1 MILLDAISA
10 SEDDIVVVVGRNV
23 SVGWF
28 HIRLIKN
35 IFPHRNILFIS
46 RDERVR
52 KILKQEGYKVSHS
65 LQDID
70 RLLPEWFQILQE
82 NLSVFEYVRYH
93 VARFLSRF
101 FFITKNLKPR
111 KIGVFE
117 VKHSSWYMLILGIII
132 VLLLMIGIV
141 SLTSPHASV
150 IITPQTSIQNA
161 VKNVVFVPED
171 ALGDTN
177 QIPLHK
183 DTFSFELK
191 KSFRVNTYDPT
202 SLQKSRWSIKILNW
216 STESFR
222 LRPQTRLVAGPLVF
236 RTENWI
242 EIPPASDSTP
252 WEIITTVT
260 ADALGTDGVLM
271 GKRGN
276 IAKNT
281 PLTFPWLSAKD
292 SENIV
297 VTALDDFIGGDDT
310 HKALLTQEEYA
321 RIEKVFREEIA
332 NGARDYAKNKYN
344 NEAEFIPLPIPD
356 ALSTL
361 DMTVEADAQAWSQV
375 DEIAFSGKAHFLIY
389 LYDVSTLRK
398 VLLQTAQNH
407 LLENTESLVEIS
419 NSPPDIIAI
428 LTKTD
433 DPFMVKAT
441 AQIPVQILYDFT
453 SLTGQK
459 TLQNILSDLLDA
471 DVDRAQK
478 TLLNHSYVKS
488 VDIRLTPFWSHKMP
502 SVLDDIYIKVEKSK
516 T

>member
-1 MILLDAISA
+1 M
-10 SEDDIVVVVGRNV
+10 
-23 SVGWF
+23 
-28 HIRLIKN
+28 
-35 IFPHRNILFIS
+35 
-46 RDERVR
+46 
-52 KILKQEGYKVSHS
+52 
-65 LQDID
+65 
-70 RLLPEWFQILQE
+70 
-82 NLSVFEYVRYH
+82 
-93 VARFLSRF
+93 
-101 FFITKNLKPR
+101 
-111 KIGVFE
+111 
-117 VKHSSWYMLILGIII
+117 
-132 VLLLMIGIV
+132 
-141 SLTSPHASV
+141 
-150 IITPQTSIQNA
+150 
-161 VKNVVFVPED
+161 
-171 ALGDTN
+171 
-177 QIPLHK
+177 
-183 DTFSFELK
+183 
-191 KSFRVNTYDPT
+191 
-202 SLQKSRWSIKILNW
+202 
-216 STESFR
+216 
-222 LRPQTRLVAGPLVF
+222 
-236 RTENWI
+236 
-242 EIPPASDSTP
+242 
-252 WEIITTVT
+252 
-260 ADALGTDGVLM
+260 
-271 GKRGN
+271 
-276 IAKNT
+276 
-281 PLTFPWLSAKD
+281 
-292 SENIV
+292 
-297 VTALDDFIGGDDT
+297 TALDEFIGGDDT

-361 DMTVEADAQAWSQV
+361 DMTVEADAQAGSQV

-478 TLLNHSYVKS
+478 TLLNHPYVKS